1 MYPTT
6 MIATDAMIREHDF
19 PKAARII
26 KEFNDRQSRFDRLEI
41 FNDLSDLD
49 VITYVLSRR
58 GFVMF
63 EPGYGDIEFS
73 SFHGNGT
80 MIYEK
85 ELLND
90 LADVIVSIVPGN
102 TPVVMEF
109 LSFGVVRKHFADA
122 TLFRFLFSDGDMT
135 TQTGKIVWED
145 KSFL

>member
-26 KEFNDRQSRFDRLEI
+26 KEFNDRQSRFDRLDI
-41 FNDLSDLD
+41 LDDLHDLD
-49 VITYVLSRR
+49 VITHVLSRR

-73 SFHGNGT
+73 SFHGKGN

-85 ELLND
+85 ELLKD
-90 LADVIVSIVPGN
+90 LADVIVSIVPGH

-109 LSFGVVRKHFADA
+109 LSADA

-145 KSFL
+145 KDFL

>member
-109 LSFGVVRKHFADA
+109 LSADT